1 MWQGGL
7 QPKPRVLYRV
17 SYFSIPYQLWGRYLS
32 LLSICTEVA
41 NDLALAAP
49 TAIVGNTD
57 ETAIRLLAA
66 AQLSGES
73 LARKPEN
80 GWVAMI
86 TEYDFVTAAVAQQNG
101 TLANSGPGGVA
112 VISGLSGISGVAPLT
127 WYGFGSGLPNNAI
140 VSAVNSGA
148 GTITMNVAASVT
160 GAGQFTF
167 GQSDYALP
175 TDFQRVV
182 DNTLWDRSRFWAMRG
197 PMSPQEW
204 QLYKSSVIGNA
215 TIQRRFRFREIGGN
229 QVFSIDPVPTDNNS
243 ALVFE
248 YVSNG
253 WCKSQLGTRQ
263 TSWQADT
270 DLGVLDEY
278 LITLGIRWRM
288 MRRLGFSYAEELD
301 EYDRQVSKA
310 AAKDGG
316 MAILNLVGSPN
327 DLQLLGPWNIQ
338 DSNFPSQ

>member
-1 MWQGGL
+1 
-7 QPKPRVLYRV
+7 
-17 SYFSIPYQLWGRYLS
+17 LS
-32 LLSICTEVA
+32 LASILTLVA
-41 NDLALAAP
+41 QDLALAVP
-49 TAIVGNTD
+49 TSFIGNRD
-57 ETAIRLLAA
+57 ETATRLVAC
-66 AQLSGES
+66 AQLAGEQ

-101 TLANSGPGGVA
+101 TVANSGPGGTA

-127 WYGFGSGLPNNAI
+127 WYGFGGGLPNNAI
-140 VSAVNSGA
+140 VAAVNSGA
-148 GTITMNVAASVT
+148 GTITMNVAATPT
-160 GAGQFTF
+160 GAGRYIF
-167 GQSDYALP
+167 GKSDYALP
-175 TDFQRVV
+175 ADFQRVV

-215 TIQRRFRFREIGGN
+215 SIQRRFRFREIGGN

-253 WCKSQLGTRQ
+253 WCKSQTGVRQ
-263 TSWQADT
+263 TSWEADT

-278 LITLGIRWRM
+278 LFSLSVRWRM

-301 EYDRQVSKA
+301 EYDREVSKA
-310 AAKDGG
+310 VAKDGG
-316 MAILNLVGSPN
+316 MATLSLIGSPSG
-327 DLQLLGPWNIQ
+327 LQLLGPWNLPE
-338 DSNFPSQ
+338 SNFPGP

>member
-1 MWQGGL
+1 MSL
-7 QPKPRVLYRV
+7 A
-17 SYFSIPYQLWGRYLS
+17 SILTL
-32 LLSICTEVA
+32 VA
-41 NDLALAAP
+41 QDLALAVP
-49 TAIVGNTD
+49 TSFIGNRD
-57 ETAIRLLAA
+57 ETATRLVAC
-66 AQLSGES
+66 AQLAGEQ

-101 TLANSGPGGVA
+101 TVANSGPGATA

-127 WYGFGSGLPNNAI
+127 WYGFGGGLPNNAI

-148 GTITMNVAASVT
+148 GTITMNVAASTT
-160 GAGQFTF
+160 GAGRYIF
-167 GQSDYALP
+167 GKSDYALP
-175 TDFQRVV
+175 PDFQRVV

-215 TIQRRFRFREIGGN
+215 SIQRRFRFREIGGN

-253 WCKSQLGTRQ
+253 WCKSQTGVRQ
-263 TSWQADT
+263 TSWEADT

-278 LITLGIRWRM
+278 LFSLSVRWRM

-301 EYDRQVSKA
+301 EYDREVSKA
-310 AAKDGG
+310 VAKDGG
-316 MAILNLVGSPN
+316 MATLSLIGSPSG
-327 DLQLLGPWNIQ
+327 LQLLGPWNLPE
-338 DSNFPSQ
+338 SNFPGP

>member
-1 MWQGGL
+1 M
-7 QPKPRVLYRV
+7 
-17 SYFSIPYQLWGRYLS
+17 S

-66 AQLSGES
+66 AQLAGES

-86 TEYDFVTAAVAQQNG
+86 AEYDFVTAAVAQQAG
-101 TLANSGPGGVA
+101 TVANTGPGGVA
-112 VISGLSGISGVAPLT
+112 VISGLTGITAVAPLT
-127 WYGFGSGLPNNAI
+127 WYGFGTGLPNNSI

-148 GTITMNVAASVT
+148 GTVTMNVAATTT

-167 GQSDYALP
+167 GQSDYPLP
-175 TDFQRVV
+175 TGFQRVI

-197 PMSPQEW
+197 PQSPQQW
-204 QLYKSSVIGNA
+204 QLYKSSVIGKA
-215 TIQRRFRFREIGGN
+215 SIQRRFRFREIGGN
-229 QVFSIDPVPTDNNS
+229 QVFSIDPVPTDNGS

-248 YVSNG
+248 YVSNA
-253 WCKSQLGTRQ
+253 WCKSQSGTLQ
-263 TSWQADT
+263 TTWMADT
-270 DLGVLDEY
+270 DVGVLDEY

-310 AAKDGG
+310 TAKDGG
-316 MAILNLVGSPN
+316 QAIL
-327 DLQLLGPWNIQ
+327 DLTPGNRLSLLGPWNLPET
-338 DSNFPSQ
+338 DFGNVVGS